1 MSVSQAG
8 VLSTLHWSSN
18 WTQHYTP
25 EDEVISTN
33 NKKYVIGQF
42 LYSWGSNEKIKNQ
55 CLCLW
60 HWGYKINYL
69 VSLAHP
75 NEKIK
80 YRCLYLWH
88 LILYP
93 QHINNVNSN
102 VNHISLQNQ
111 HFMFIIDILKYLPL
125 YMSFSDN
132 LFSWSFS
139 KILGSRWSGLKGIVL
154 IMVANSL
161 LDNPPTLGL
170 YLGILCYSLNI
181 FRL

>member
-1 MSVSQAG
+1 MFELPPETLLVSPGG

-55 CLCLW
+55 RLHLW
-60 HWGYKINYL
+60 HFILYPQHI
-69 VSLAHP
+69 H
-75 NEKIK
+75 NEKMK
-80 YRCLYLWH
+80 YMCLYLWH

-93 QHINNVNSN
+93 QHIHDVNSN

-111 HFMFIIDILKYLPL
+111 HNSNQILL
-125 YMSFSDN
+125 N
-132 LFSWSFS
+132 ENIWSHFW
-139 KILGSRWSGLKGIVL
+139 R
-154 IMVANSL
+154 
-161 LDNPPTLGL
+161 
-170 YLGILCYSLNI
+170 I
-181 FRL
+181 FRYKTLFWGDE